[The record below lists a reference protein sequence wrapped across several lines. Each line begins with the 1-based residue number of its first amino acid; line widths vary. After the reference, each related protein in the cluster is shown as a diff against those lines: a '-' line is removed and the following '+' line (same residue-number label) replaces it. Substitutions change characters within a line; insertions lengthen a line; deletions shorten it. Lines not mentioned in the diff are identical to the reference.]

1 MITQVVSG
9 THAGKGGLIVKVEND
24 NAYVFSDTTMT
35 EFKVSFRDIVQ
46 GSTVTHVNEK
56 NSMYEIDN
64 LVKING
70 TNQICHV
77 LDVDKYSLKVID
89 TRSQVRSVGI
99 KEVTKFV
106 QK

>member
-1 MITQVVSG
+1 M
-9 THAGKGGLIVKVEND
+9 KVEND
-24 NAYVFSDTTMT
+24 YAYVFSDTTMT
-35 EFKVSFRDIVQ
+35 EFKVSFRDIVI
-46 GSTVTHVNEK
+46 GSTVTHLNEK

-70 TNQICHV
+70 INQICHV

-89 TRSQVRSVGI
+89 TRSQVKSVGI
-99 KEVTKFV
+99 KEVTKFI